1 MASFVRRLLRG
12 ATASANPGETDQA
25 RRRTRS
31 ERATKRRK
39 DSAPNRSPRPGANPK
54 SSSKKS
60 TTPVV
65 VPPWSY
71 SLREVK
77 EKVKERDGMRRRAVE
92 GGDGEGDGLLVM
104 GDVEGSWVS
113 ASLEDR
119 RFLPTAREE
128 ERLERMFEKGD
139 ERSAS
144 GSHRENAENAENAEN
159 TENKENRENNPFGRG
174 AYRCRKSMGDARWG
188 AYKERE
194 AQQLTDHVEILE
206 ERFGKRFVRESRRH
220 VNSGGR
226 LATTTTTRA
235 RQVVPTRRLNVGVSV
250 GQTTRKRPSTAEGTL
265 KQARVGHEEESDGE
279 DGWRI
284 GALAARPLSG

>member
-12 ATASANPGETDQA
+12 ATASANAGETEQA
-25 RRRTRS
+25 RRHTRS
-31 ERATKRRK
+31 ESATKRRK
-39 DSAPNRSPRPGANPK
+39 KNSAPNRSPRPGANPK
-54 SSSKKS
+54 SSKKKS

-77 EKVKERDGMRRRAVE
+77 EKVKKRDGMRRRAV
-92 GGDGEGDGLLVM
+92 GGDGESDGLLVM

-128 ERLERMFEKGD
+128 ERLERMFEKAD

-144 GSHRENAENAENAEN
+144 GSHRENTEN
-159 TENKENRENNPFGRG
+159 TENNPFGRG
-174 AYRCRKSMGDARWG
+174 SYRCRKSMGDARWG

-194 AQQLTDHVEILE
+194 AQQLTYHVEILE

-226 LATTTTTRA
+226 LATTTTTTTRA
-235 RQVVPTRRLNVGVSV
+235 RQVVPSRRLNVGVSV
-250 GQTTRKRPSTAEGTL
+250 GQATRKRPSTAEGTL

-284 GALAARPLSG
+284 GAMAARPLSG

>member
-77 EKVKERDGMRRRAVE
+77 EKVKKRDGMRRRAVE

-144 GSHRENAENAENAEN
+144 GSHRENA
-159 TENKENRENNPFGRG
+159 ENKENRENNPFGRG

-265 KQARVGHEEESDGE
+265 KQARVGHEESDGE

-284 GALAARPLSG
+284 GAMAARPLSG